1 MIRRLSLTLAL
12 ALLLGAARAPA
23 ADLFNGRDFSGWE
36 LVTLPTTPADIAK
49 VCTYRPD
56 GALAV
61 SGQPVSYLATTA
73 TYENYTLH
81 AEWRWP
87 AKPGNGGILV
97 HIASG
102 PKDKAWPFCQQ
113 VQLKNTAVGD
123 VIPMAGAT
131 FAEPLDPAAKVAARP
146 HTAAD
151 SEKPAGEWNSCDI
164 VCRDGTITV
173 TVNGV
178 LQNKITQ
185 SKPAAGRVGF
195 QLEGVPFELRA
206 VRLTPL

>member
-1 MIRRLSLTLAL
+1 MIRRPTLILAL
-12 ALLLGAARAPA
+12 AALLAAPATA
-23 ADLFNGRDFSGWE
+23 ADLLNGRDLAGWE
-36 LVTLPTTPADIAK
+36 LVTLPATPADIAK
-49 VCTYRPD
+49 VCNYRSD
-56 GALAV
+56 GSLAI
-61 SGQPVSYLATTA
+61 SSQPMSYLATTA
-73 TYENYTLH
+73 NYENYTLH

-87 AKPGNGGILV
+87 AKPGNSGILL

-102 PKDKAWPFCQQ
+102 PKDRAWPLCQQ
-113 VQLKNTAVGD
+113 IQLKNTAVGD

-131 FAEPLDPAAKVAARP
+131 FAEPLDPAAKVPARP
-146 HTAAD
+146 HTVAD
-151 SEKPAGEWNSCDI
+151 SEKPAGQWNTCDI

-178 LQNKITQ
+178 LQNKISQ

>member
-12 ALLLGAARAPA
+12 ALLLGAARAHA

-178 LQNKITQ
+178 LQNQITRA
-185 SKPAAGRVGF
+185 KPASGRVGF
-195 QLEGVPFELRA
+195 QLEGIPFELRA